1 MTEKGGRSLKQSLK
15 IHLNGQSAKEKD
27 FKDRKLKHS
36 QSLYKGRNI
45 KISALNVYQEA
56 RKSA

>member
-1 MTEKGGRSLKQSLK
+1 MDNQQKKKISKTENWS
-15 IHLNGQSAKEKD
+15 IHK
-27 FKDRKLKHS
+27 